1 MLIKKVVLISQQNNS
16 LLVYLNDLK
25 GGFSGPLKSFLLLVL
40 LICNFS
46 YLSNAQEKIVGHGG
60 PVKGLTVSNSGYLVS
75 TSFDYSSIIWS
86 INDMR
91 EVISLNDHLAA
102 VNVAEF
108 SPNEKKL
115 VTAGDDTRVLVY
127 DIQNPIKKSLPRELG
142 KHLGKVSDIKF
153 SPKGNLM
160 ATSGWGG
167 TIIIWDMI
175 NEKKIL
181 SSNAGHKGPINSL
194 QFSNDGKF
202 LFSSGYDG
210 TIRKFDIFKNTS
222 KGIIVSHGWGINIF
236 HIIEDKNSI
245 IYGTTDGS
253 INIHDFKA
261 NKNILKIGDERT
273 PVLTMCV
280 DIARSNIAFGNAK
293 GRVIMISL
301 DDFSLVRDF
310 RAAHGP
316 VWALAFNK
324 ETTMLFVGG
333 LDDYINQWDLVTY
346 PQPVIVPPGP
356 ARRFNPSQLLTNGQK
371 QFARKCSVCHT
382 LVPDGK
388 RRAGPTL
395 YKVFG
400 REAGTLEGYKFSQ
413 ALLDSKII
421 WDDKTIHQLFTEGPD
436 VVLPGTKMPIQRMKS
451 SKDRID
457 LIKFL
462 KEATQ

>member
-1 MLIKKVVLISQQNNS
+1 MLIKKVALISQLNNS
-16 LLVYLNDLK
+16 LLVYLNNLK
-25 GGFSGPLKSFLLLVL
+25 WGFISTLKTISLLIL

-46 YLSNAQEKIVGHGG
+46 YIAKTQEKIVGHGG

-86 INDMR
+86 INDMK

-102 VNVAEF
+102 VNVAKF
-108 SPNEKKL
+108 TPDEKKL

-127 DIQNPIKKSLPRELG
+127 DIQKPIKKSLPRELG
-142 KHLGKVSDIKF
+142 KHLGKVSDITF
-153 SPKGNLM
+153 SPNGNLM
-160 ATSGWGG
+160 ASSGWGG
-167 TIIIWDMI
+167 TIILWDMI
-175 NEKKIL
+175 NEKKFL
-181 SSNAGHKGPINSL
+181 STNAGHKGPINSL
-194 QFSNDGKF
+194 QFSDDGRY

-210 TIRKFDIFKNTS
+210 TIRKFDIFNNIS
-222 KGIIVSHGWGINIF
+222 EGIIVSHGWGINVF
-236 HIIEDKNSI
+236 YLNENGNSI

-253 INIHDFKA
+253 INVQNLST
-261 NKNILKIGDERT
+261 NKKILKIGDERT

-280 DIARSNIAFGNAK
+280 DIDRSTIAFGNAK

-301 DDFSLVRDF
+301 DDYSLVRDF

-324 ETTMLFVGG
+324 ETSMLFVGG

-400 REAGTLEGYKFSQ
+400 REAGTLKGYKFSK

-451 SKDRID
+451 SQDRLD
-457 LIKFL
+457 LINFL
-462 KEATQ
+462 KEATE